1 MTVNQYTFLSF
12 LGRGSFAE
20 VVLARHDAG
29 LVAVKCFSKSRLM
42 KKRDIRRVAGKMVVI
57 TALDKVQVEIQVM
70 RVLASCPNTVRLQAV
85 LADPTSDDLYLVLD
99 FGDAGPLMEFDE
111 DRQSFHCRATG
122 GGVLPLALARQ
133 CLAGILKA
141 LQHMRAAGIVHRDL
155 KPDNILLCSDGRV
168 LLGDFGTAQQF
179 AVPGVAVPVRSA
191 LARAVAATSGCDSD
205 TGRISDDDERDD
217 DDRAEGE
224 ASAGLTSGDDSAT
237 SPTHS
242 DGGSSRLSAAAR
254 TPTAPGWV
262 TDTAGTFQF
271 LAPEACSAGG
281 GYDAFSADVWAAGV
295 CFYIML
301 FGVAPF
307 GRGADGP
314 MSLFDAIQSEPLL
327 PLPFHLAADPA
338 ATAAAAAVIDLLCG
352 LLRRDPATRL
362 TIDEAVAHPFLLEE
376 VEIKPFVPLDL
387 SKLQRYSSPELAM
400 HEHFAQRKGVSASA
414 AAAAS
419 AVRTSFSDAEHD
431 DDSASSS
438 TPPPPPPMSTT
449 AKKRQSFLAGM
460 FSSRSSA
467 SSPPI
472 AAAPLSPPAQTAIP
486 PDPRSRAAS
495 SPPLAVSSSRGQ
507 VGVASADS
515 TVVTA
520 AHSDGPVTMEGWLH
534 KRGRTYKTWRR
545 RYFQLEG
552 RSLSYFDGVP
562 LLSDSMKAS
571 SALPG
576 VSSGLSGPPS
586 ANVATA
592 KRSSS
597 GRTLFSR
604 FSRTLASPAVTPDAG
619 GVEASVVRLNA
630 EGRPVTLKGRM
641 DMIGPLTVVHT
652 AKTDRPF
659 LFRVTA
665 AHRELYLQAC
675 SEADLHSWLRA
686 FERVQREYEASAP
699 VP

>member
-1 MTVNQYTFLSF
+1 
-12 LGRGSFAE
+12 
-20 VVLARHDAG
+20 
-29 LVAVKCFSKSRLM
+29 
-42 KKRDIRRVAGKMVVI
+42 
-57 TALDKVQVEIQVM
+57 
-70 RVLASCPNTVRLQAV
+70 
-85 LADPTSDDLYLVLD
+85 
-99 FGDAGPLMEFDE
+99 
-111 DRQSFHCRATG
+111 
-122 GGVLPLALARQ
+122 
-133 CLAGILKA
+133 
-141 LQHMRAAGIVHRDL
+141 
-155 KPDNILLCSDGRV
+155 V

-271 LAPEACSAGG
+271 LAPEVGCARIYIVPYLLSSRTHAHTHTQTLCQRTFCPPFQACSAGG

-400 HEHFAQRKGVSASA
+400 HEHFAQRKGVSVSA

-438 TPPPPPPMSTT
+438 TPPPPPLMSTT

-507 VGVASADS
+507 VLVASADS

-520 AHSDGPVTMEGWLH
+520 AHLDGPVTMEGWLH

-562 LLSDSMKAS
+562 LSSDSMKAS

-630 EGRPVTLKGRM
+630 EGRPVALKGRM
-641 DMIGPLTVVHT
+641 DMTGPLTVVLT